1 VPKAEE
7 FGETPT
13 ATASWRTAKG
23 FFLRRP
29 VLIET
34 VACISRS
41 RNLNNKGRKQHRA
54 RRYPDRVA
62 LEEMPLD
69 YVLGIMRDTSLD
81 VLIRFD
87 AAKVAL
93 PYCHQQLSPGNEPS
107 TPEPSKP
114 YPWDK
119 H

>member
-1 VPKAEE
+1 MP
-7 FGETPT
+7 
-13 ATASWRTAKG
+13 
-23 FFLRRP
+23 
-29 VLIET
+29 
-34 VACISRS
+34 
-41 RNLNNKGRKQHRA
+41 
-54 RRYPDRVA
+54 A
-62 LEEMPLD
+62 LDSAALKEMPLT

-107 TPEPSKP
+107 TAEPSERC
-114 YPWDK
+114 PWEK